1 MTVTAKNK
9 TPLIVPEKIRRRAG
23 FKPGEEVEF
32 HASGGVITITPKVET
47 ADDEYTPE
55 QKKYIDARLR
65 RSMKDI
71 DKGRFYGPFDSA
83 KEMTA
88 FLKAELQKRGARK
101 HKRAG

>member
-9 TPLIVPEKIRRRAG
+9 TPLIVPDKIRRLAG

-55 QKKYIDARLR
+55 QRKIIDREIRKGLR
-65 RSMKDI
+65 DI
-71 DKGRFYGPFDSA
+71 EAGRFYGPFASV
-83 KEMTA
+83 KEMA
-88 FLKAELQKRGARK
+88 AAIESEIRNRKRQTRK
-101 HKRAG
+101 